1 MQQSDQAEE
10 RAGSHD
16 ITPHRI
22 GLIVRRCFKAELP
35 RTLNF
40 TRDKKMDDRTFFV
53 AEFDQFLILR
63 QVRDANAVK
72 GAGSGLDRRSP
83 V

>member
-22 GLIVRRCFKAELP
+22 GFIARRCFKAELP
-35 RTLNF
+35 RTLNL

-53 AEFDQFLILR
+53 AEFDQFLILPQAR
-63 QVRDANAVK
+63 RANWNRS
-72 GAGSGLDRRSP
+72 GWQRLGGGSP
-83 V
+83 A